1 MLIEDKDGRSS
12 FFITNFCYT
21 FSNADEIE
29 NLDICSK
36 NFSLRSI
43 EEQEPLANVRL
54 NAMIM
59 QFFCKFGSSRHQK

>member
-29 NLDICSK
+29 KLDICSK

-54 NAMIM
+54 M
-59 QFFCKFGSSRHQK
+59 